1 MQANNVT
8 TVKIERESV
17 EKTQPLTKKID
28 NDTTHQVVTVSY
40 GDLIS
45 TIAKRYNTT
54 ADEIKRINN
63 MDSNALVVGQRI
75 KIPQNTHGKTCNQ
88 SKPEKSNSAKYHI
101 VKENESCWI
110 IAKQHQMG
118 LERLLE
124 INALDKQRL
133 GKIRPGDKLIIENA

>member
-1 MQANNVT
+1 
-8 TVKIERESV
+8 
-17 EKTQPLTKKID
+17 
-28 NDTTHQVVTVSY
+28 
-40 GDLIS
+40 
-45 TIAKRYNTT
+45 
-54 ADEIKRINN
+54 

-88 SKPEKSNSAKYHI
+88 SKPEKKSNSEVKYHI

-124 INALDKQRL
+124 INALDETTAR
-133 GKIRPGDKLIIENA
+133 KIRPGDKLIIENA